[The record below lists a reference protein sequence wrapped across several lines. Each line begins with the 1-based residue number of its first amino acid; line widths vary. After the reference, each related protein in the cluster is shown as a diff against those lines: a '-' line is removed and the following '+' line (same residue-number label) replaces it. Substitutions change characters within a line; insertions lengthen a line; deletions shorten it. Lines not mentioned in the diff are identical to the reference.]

1 MPDQNSLPDLSREEQ
16 KELLALAQEQ
26 SDQIDQLMS
35 KVESQSS
42 TISDLEQELQKALE
56 KNEKLNNSDL
66 LLKKAEK
73 LNQDAQEVKTSASK
87 AIDEANRKVKLAE
100 EERDRV
106 LRQTSRDRAAAAE
119 ERRSA
124 EQYKAEQE
132 QLKRDELKLIDQS
145 ADEKIKAE
153 KARLQRD
160 NELSK
165 DKTEKHYKAEY
176 AAKET
181 QHFAMFLFCTVWCV
195 IQAVFTPK
203 VTEDISQVVSWI
215 AQYAVSAWGWILSW
229 SAGAAAVTNNIANTT
244 VATILYWVVYG
255 LIWLLSA
262 VLLYVVIMGGT
273 VFVSWL
279 YLSNDHF
286 DQYNK
291 RFMAYTGVL
300 WIVSSYAMPELP
312 VNLFLIWIGL
322 QLLTA
327 ILKGIEAWYGDKDYW
342 EKEKIWNFVR
352 EKILPPVIIVGGGIG
367 TILFVAWINGRL

>member
-87 AIDEANRKVKLAE
+87 AVDEANRKVKRAN
-100 EERDRV
+100 EERDRA
-106 LRQTSRDRAAAAE
+106 LSQTARDRAAAAE

-124 EQYKAEQE
+124 ERYKEEQE

-160 NELSK
+160 NEISK
-165 DKTEKHYKAEY
+165 AKAEKRYKDHYKAQEIQHHAIY
-176 AAKET
+176 IFCAA
-181 QHFAMFLFCTVWCV
+181 WCV
-195 IQAVFTPK
+195 IQAVFSPK
-203 VTEDISQVVSWI
+203 VIADISQIVSWI
-215 AQYAVSAWGWILSW
+215 AKYAVTAWGWITSW
-229 SAGAAAVTNNIANTT
+229 SQGVASLTSGISNAT
-244 VATILYWVVYG
+244 VATVLYWVVG
-255 LIWLLSA
+255 ILIGILLAA
-262 VLLYVVIMGGT
+262 VFYVVVMIGPIY
-273 VFVSWL
+273 VSWL
-279 YLSNDHF
+279 YFASEYF
-286 DQYNK
+286 DKFNK
-291 RFMAYTGVL
+291 RFMVVTGVI
-300 WIVSSYAMPELP
+300 WIVASSLMPGLSA
-312 VNLFLIWIGL
+312 NFFLIWIAAQIL
-322 QLLTA
+322 IV
-327 ILKGIEAWYGDKDYW
+327 ILKGIEKWYCNKSGY
-342 EKEKIWNFVR
+342 EQEEINRHIISV
-352 EKILPPVIIVGGGIG
+352 LIIVGGIA
-367 TILFVAWINGRL
+367 FVVLLTHFLYGWWW